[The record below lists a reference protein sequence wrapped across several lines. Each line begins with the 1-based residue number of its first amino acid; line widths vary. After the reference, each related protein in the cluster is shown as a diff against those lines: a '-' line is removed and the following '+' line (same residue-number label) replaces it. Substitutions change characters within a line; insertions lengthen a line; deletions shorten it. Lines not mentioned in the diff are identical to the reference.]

1 MDKIIEMKAIITK
14 KVLAVMSNQASVL
27 FENAMPAKIFDDLLK
42 YLVDLNKLEA
52 EKRDISDLYI

>member
-1 MDKIIEMKAIITK
+1 
-14 KVLAVMSNQASVL
+14 
-27 FENAMPAKIFDDLLK
+27 MPAKIFDDLLK